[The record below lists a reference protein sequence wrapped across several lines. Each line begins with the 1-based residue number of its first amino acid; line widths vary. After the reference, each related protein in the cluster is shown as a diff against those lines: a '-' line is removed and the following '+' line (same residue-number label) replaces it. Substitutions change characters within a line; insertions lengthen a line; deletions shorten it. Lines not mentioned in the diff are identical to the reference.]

1 MESDQERLTRA
12 IVSRSMRDHVSL
24 ARSDWPSSSADHRTP
39 RHPALATK
47 LDRRGTAGDTLAAA
61 GESLPAS
68 PVLTT
73 KIDHIRE
80 SSPVVSVHA
89 LGGPPARFAS
99 SATSQDGSMHT

>member
-1 MESDQERLTRA
+1 MESVSQWVTRDD
-12 IVSRSMRDHVSL
+12 VSRSLHDHVSL

-73 KIDHIRE
+73 KIDHIRQ
-80 SSPVVSVHA
+80 SWVVVSVHT
-89 LGGPPARFAS
+89 LEDPSARFAS
-99 SATSQDGSMHT
+99 SVTCQDGSMHA